1 MFAVLIKAIC
11 FVAIIVLGYTL
22 RKIKFFK
29 EEDFNVLS
37 KIVLKITL
45 PAAIVSS
52 FSGTNIEASMIII
65 ILLGFGFGI
74 LYIGL
79 AFLMNT
85 HSSKD
90 KKAFEVVNLSGYN
103 IGNFTLPFA
112 QSFLGPIV
120 IITTSLFDTGNAVV
134 CLGGSY
140 GIASTIKSDNEKFS
154 VIKIFKNLIH
164 SVPFDT
170 YLILII
176 LSFLHLQL
184 PEGIISF
191 ANIIANANAFM
202 AMLMIGVGFKL
213 SGDKEKI
220 GTILRILVVRYGI
233 AIILAFVCF
242 FLLPLEYTY
251 KKALILLVFSPIA
264 SSSPAFTADLKGDI
278 GLSSAINSLS
288 IIISICFIVGVLLLI

>member
-11 FVAIIVLGYTL
+11 FVAVIILGYIL
-22 RKIKFFK
+22 RKINFFK

-45 PAAIVSS
+45 PAAIVVS

-65 ILLGFGFGI
+65 TLLGFGFGI

-79 AFLMNT
+79 AFLMNA
-85 HSSKD
+85 HSTKD

-103 IGNFTLPFA
+103 IGNFILPFA
-112 QSFLGPIV
+112 QSFLGPIG
-120 IITTSLFDTGNAVV
+120 IITTSLFDTGNAFV

-140 GIASTIKSDNEKFS
+140 GIASTIKSDNENFS

-213 SGDKEKI
+213 SGDKQKI

-242 FLLPLEYTY
+242 FIIPLEYTY
-251 KKALILLVFSPIA
+251 KKALILLVFNPIA

-288 IIISICFIVGVLLLI
+288 IIISICFIVGALLLI